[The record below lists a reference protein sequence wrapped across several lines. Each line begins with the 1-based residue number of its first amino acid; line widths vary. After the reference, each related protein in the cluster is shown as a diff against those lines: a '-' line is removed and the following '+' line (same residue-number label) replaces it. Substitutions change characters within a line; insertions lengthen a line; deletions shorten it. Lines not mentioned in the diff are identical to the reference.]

1 MLKNLLRS
9 EKGKVAS
16 IDDARKIL
24 ENYLYFGAMMVKL
37 DDADGMVAG
46 AANTTA
52 DVLRPAFQIIK
63 TAPGISLVSA
73 YFAMIVPDCESMVR
87 KGFFLYADSGG
98 NPNPTAEELAD
109 IAITTCETI
118 QNIFRC

>member
-1 MLKNLLRS
+1 MRS
-9 EKGKVAS
+9 EGKVVT

-52 DVLRPAFQIIK
+52 DV
-63 TAPGISLVSA
+63 
-73 YFAMIVPDCESMVR
+73 
-87 KGFFLYADSGG
+87 
-98 NPNPTAEELAD
+98 
-109 IAITTCETI
+109 
-118 QNIFRC
+118 